1 MIQIGERLQRRIQ
14 MNFVEIMVGEK
25 LRESDSA
32 LDILGSDR
40 KVLQVAC
47 EDFTNYV
54 KFHWGLM
61 GKETGQLELADR
73 LEQLYRTDRAEL
85 EEFLNVWV
93 GVWFK
98 KWKERVKLLIG
109 EESAQKWSKV
119 SKTINNAEPLW
130 RKLEQ
135 KQEIKE
141 LIAFTLIKNG
151 EICGTEILAENL
163 LKMELGE
170 KRVQYL
176 SDKERVLIAVNNA
189 LRKSRDMAQSKGPL
203 IFVKIDKGYY
213 GAAT

>member
-1 MIQIGERLQRRIQ
+1 MDRLESGFERIQ
-14 MNFVEIMVGEK
+14 MNFVEILVGEK
-25 LRESDSA
+25 LKESDAA

-54 KFHWGLM
+54 KFHWELM
-61 GKETGQLELADR
+61 GKETSQLELADK
-73 LEQLYRTDRAEL
+73 LDQLYKEDRKEL

-109 EESAQKWSKV
+109 EESSQKWSKV
-119 SKTINNAEPLW
+119 SKTINNAEPIW
-130 RKLEQ
+130 RKTEQ
-135 KQEIKE
+135 KQELKE
-141 LIAFTLIKNG
+141 LVAFTLIKNG
-151 EICGTEILAENL
+151 EICGTEILSENL

-170 KRVQYL
+170 KRVQSL
-176 SDKERVLIAVNNA
+176 DDKERVLVAVNNA
-189 LRKSRDMAQSKGPL
+189 LRKGRDMAQSRGPL

-213 GAAT
+213 GAPNY

>member
-1 MIQIGERLQRRIQ
+1 
-14 MNFVEIMVGEK
+14 MNFVEILVGEK
-25 LRESDSA
+25 LKELDSA

-47 EDFTNYV
+47 EDFTNYA
-54 KFHWGLM
+54 KFHWQLM
-61 GKETGQLELADR
+61 GKEASQLELADR
-73 LEQLYRTDRAEL
+73 MEQLYKEERTEL

-119 SKTINNAEPLW
+119 SKTINNAEPIW
-130 RKLEQ
+130 RKIEQ
-135 KQEIKE
+135 KQDLKE
-141 LIAFTLIKNG
+141 LVALTLIKNG
-151 EICGTEILAENL
+151 EICGTEILSENL

-176 SDKERVLIAVNNA
+176 DDKERMLVAVNNA
-189 LRKSRDMAQSKGPL
+189 LRKGRDMAQSKGPL
-203 IFVKIDKGYY
+203 TFVKIDKGYY
-213 GAAT
+213 GTSNY

>member
-1 MIQIGERLQRRIQ
+1 
-14 MNFVEIMVGEK
+14 MNFIEIMIGEK
-25 LRESDSA
+25 LKEADSA

-47 EDFTNYV
+47 EDFANYA
-54 KFHWGLM
+54 KFHWELM
-61 GKETGQLELADR
+61 GKETCQLELADK
-73 LEQLYRTDRAEL
+73 LEQLYREDRAEL
-85 EEFLNVWV
+85 EEFLNVWI

-130 RKLEQ
+130 RKLER

-141 LIAFTLIKNG
+141 LIALTLIKNG
-151 EICGTEILAENL
+151 EICGTEILSENL

-170 KRVQYL
+170 KRVQFL
-176 SDKERVLIAVNNA
+176 SDRERVMIAVNNA
-189 LRKSRDMAQSKGPL
+189 LRKGRDMAQSKGPL

-213 GAAT
+213 GTPNY

>member
-1 MIQIGERLQRRIQ
+1 
-14 MNFVEIMVGEK
+14 MNFIEIMIGEK
-25 LRESDSA
+25 LKESDSA

-47 EDFTNYV
+47 EDFTNYA
-54 KFHWGLM
+54 KFHWELM
-61 GKETGQLELADR
+61 GKETSQLELADR
-73 LEQLYRTDRAEL
+73 LEQLCRDDRAEL

-141 LIAFTLIKNG
+141 LITFTLIKNG

-176 SDKERVLIAVNNA
+176 SDKERVLVAVNNA
-189 LRKSRDMAQSKGPL
+189 LRRGREMAQSKGPL

-213 GAAT
+213 GTMT